1 MRIIVTGGAG
11 GLGRQ
16 IVRVLSEAGHSLL
29 SCDLAHE
36 HESDTQRRLDVT
48 DEVQVAA
55 LFGAEP
61 ALEALIHCAGIGI
74 FKPFDELTVNDW
86 SALLDTN
93 VTGAFLV
100 SQAAAQGMRGSGGG
114 RIVHFGSVA
123 NTRALDGSAAYGAS
137 KAALGMMCKSMNHEL
152 GPHGIRTTFLTL
164 GAVYTPIWESRPE
177 FFASDMLSVDDVAR
191 VVRDVVESPLHLRI
205 DEMTL
210 LPPKGIL

>member
-36 HESDTQRRLDVT
+36 HESVTQRRLDVT
-48 DEVQVAA
+48 DEAQVAA
-55 LFGAEP
+55 LFAGIP
-61 ALEALIHCAGIGI
+61 ALDAVIHCAGQGI
-74 FKPFDELTVNDW
+74 FKPFDELTGADW
-86 SALLDTN
+86 RALLDAN

-100 SQAAAQGMRGSGGG
+100 SQAASRAMRGSGGG

-137 KAALGMMCKSMNHEL
+137 KAALAMLCQSMNHEL
-152 GPHGIRTTFLTL
+152 GPHGIRATFLTL
-164 GAVYTPIWESRPE
+164 GAVYTPIWAARPE
-177 FFASDMLSVDDVAR
+177 FSASDMLSVDDVAR
-191 VVRDVVESPLHLRI
+191 VVKGIVESPLHMRL
-205 DEMTL
+205 DAMTL

>member
-11 GLGRQ
+11 GIGRQ

-36 HESDTQRRLDVT
+36 HEGVTQRRLDVT
-48 DEVQVAA
+48 DEAQVAA

-61 ALEALIHCAGIGI
+61 ALDAVIHCAGIGI
-74 FKPFDELTVNDW
+74 FKPFDELTAGDW
-86 SALLDTN
+86 RRLLDIN
-93 VTGAFLV
+93 VIGAFLV
-100 SQAAAQGMRGSGGG
+100 SQAAARTMRSG
-114 RIVHFGSVA
+114 RIIHFGSVA

-137 KAALGMMCKSMNHEL
+137 KAALAMMCKSMNHEL
-152 GPHGIRTTFLTL
+152 GVRATFLTL

-177 FFASDMLSVDDVAR
+177 FSASDMLSVDDVAR
-191 VVRDVVESPLHLRI
+191 VVRNIVESPLHMRI